1 MNEQD
6 INKAALYT
14 NYAKKLATLGAA
26 GSKFLGSETGQQ
38 AFSTV
43 GKGASS
49 LLSAYSA
56 YRIAQGQGSVGDYAS
71 VGSQAAKLTGIGKS
85 VVPYA
90 GAALG
95 LYNIVKNKEVNA
107 GDVMG
112 LSPAL
117 LNAGAA
123 GAQALGAGTVGTAS
137 AAGTGA
143 AGGLGAAGA
152 AAGTAAIGYA
162 AAKLGGMAAG
172 AMNDK
177 WFNNKA
183 VPLQHLEGSLSEPLA
198 VEKYWANQLGEKGI
212 GNAKVNQA
220 LMQDFNP
227 LAVGQYIDAA
237 GKIGKSK
244 KDTIEGIGSILSGG
258 ITSGIK
264 NLFGGGSNK
273 SKTTLRLEAQYKAL
287 KKAGMLDEQALK
299 MGKNQWVM
307 NTKVDIQN
315 YKKALGKESKKWHID
330 WNKSI
335 IDQLGDTYGKGE
347 YYDYEQMRQALGGSW
362 GINAG

>member
-1 MNEQD
+1 MD
-6 INKAALYT
+6 INQAAQYAG
-14 NYAKKLATLGAA
+14 YAKKLSSIGGGA
-26 GSKFLGSETGQQ
+26 SKLIGSETGQQ
-38 AFSTV
+38 AFSGL

-56 YRIAQGQGSVGDYAS
+56 YRIAKGQGTVGDYAS
-71 VGSQAAKLTGIGKS
+71 VGSVASKLSGIGKS

-227 LAVGQYIDAA
+227 LAVGQYTDAL
-237 GKIGKSK
+237 GKLGKGKSES
-244 KDTIEGIGSILSGG
+244 IEGMTSILSGG

-287 KKAGMLDEQALK
+287 KKAGMLDEQALG
-299 MGKNQWVM
+299 MGKRQWVS
-307 NTKVDIQN
+307 NVKTDIRN
-315 YKKALGKESKKWHID
+315 YKQALGDKKKDFKID
-330 WNKSI
+330 WKSPI
-335 IDQLGDTYGKGE
+335 MNQLGDTYGKGE
-347 YYDYEQMRQALGGSW
+347 YYDVKQLDNIGAW
-362 GINAG
+362 IPT